1 MAWLIMLSA
10 TLWLSYLK
18 NMVPTHQINTLIGDY
33 WVYHKMLI
41 EDDEEEKVQPA
52 DKAWYIVKFA
62 ESHFP
67 DVQSVDRG
75 FHLRIGDTVKFGR
88 VRFKVIMLR
97 NRPDGEQTYRES
109 KLNQKAGR
117 KDLG

>member
-1 MAWLIMLSA
+1 
-10 TLWLSYLK
+10 
-18 NMVPTHQINTLIGDY
+18 MVPSHQINTPIGEY
-33 WVYHKMLI
+33 WVYHKLLI

-97 NRPDGEQTYRES
+97 NRPDGEQTYKER
-109 KLNQKAGR
+109 KFNQKAGR